1 MLLNQGELPPLGI
14 LSGTLRGQLDSLT
27 STEPHL
33 RLVSRSDDPCE
44 MKPGLPQK
52 SATNPSGLSLGVLAH
67 RARLHPRPPQ
77 LASTEG
83 FVRKEG
89 ASGLLCVPWG
99 PRHSVSAT
107 WLPGTPVPSP
117 PPHQRT
123 PTAYSSHPGVTLL
136 SGRSGAGRGL
146 KPGRR
151 GWDTTKSIPKL
162 WDLHLKRPVRGAR
175 DASGASGGP
184 SGLSGRVTWPP
195 RE

>member
-1 MLLNQGELPPLGI
+1 MVLNQGELPPLGI
-14 LSGTLRGQLDSLT
+14 PSGTLRGQLDSLT

-83 FVRKEG
+83 LVRKREPL
-89 ASGLLCVPWG
+89 ASYVFLGVPDTRSQPLGFWG
-99 PRHSVSAT
+99 P
-107 WLPGTPVPSP
+107 LFPP

-123 PTAYSSHPGVTLL
+123 PTAYSSHSGVTLL
-136 SGRSGAGRGL
+136 PGRSGAGRGL

-151 GWDTTKSIPKL
+151 GWDTTKSIAKL